1 MHSLLSAFCVLSIAV
16 PGALGQ
22 VDSDPLDSAVDTGV
36 YHIPTATPTDFSGD
50 DGALPYY
57 ITATAAGSSGT
68 AGVQNKVGT
77 FLYGYNGCN
86 KLNSAYKGNID
97 EAYYD
102 SWTIANT
109 AGVLSNINWN
119 EAAALEYSGA
129 PGLNQPQQSQIQAV
143 LANIATVI
151 YSYKNL
157 FLHPLHV
164 RCDDPFKRCQNRP
177 DQDPC
182 QPNPPNPGEKP
193 KPTPLAYARNTDPDD
208 QYPMINFCNGFFQ
221 RRSLTNAISY
231 GTALRSPENL
241 RLSNYDNRAQTLFH
255 ELTHLDLAAD
265 SPDPNPRSLTDLLST
280 KILARYHENTGL
292 YTQQNADN
300 LAYFALA
307 KYVMTKNNN
316 VYLSVKYPHLPI
328 VTNEIDGPPW
338 PALLDTIA
346 EFITDGNI
354 VYLNVSA
361 ADLDDLALNDYSE
374 AEDDIPGCPD
384 NENQSGPSGGT
395 VLTIDA
401 LAPDSAYPTDYLS
414 SVSSW
419 ISSLGVTTTVPASAQ
434 PTLGSSASP
443 TPTPTDADSCDVS
456 YKFIYDEFQIRGKNF
471 VPANFGTDGS
481 GLKHQIA
488 GCDAITDWT
497 FQLTPTDPTYQW
509 YASGTCPSV
518 QRLVWAG
525 PSSLLVVRTT
535 EIVMELGKGQV
546 REGACFRLKIW

>member
-1 MHSLLSAFCVLSIAV
+1 M
-16 PGALGQ
+16 ALC
-22 VDSDPLDSAVDTGV
+22 LT
-36 YHIPTATPTDFSGD
+36 I
-50 DGALPYY
+50 L
-57 ITATAAGSSGT
+57 TATAAVSSGT
-68 AGVQNKVGT
+68 AGVQN
-77 FLYGYNGCN
+77 
-86 KLNSAYKGNID
+86 KGNID

-119 EAAALEYSGA
+119 EAAALEYLGA

-164 RCDDPFKRCQNRP
+164 RCDDPFKRRQNRP

-208 QYPMINFCNGFFQ
+208 QYPMINFCKGFFQ

-265 SPDPNPRSLTDLLST
+265 SPDPNPR
-280 KILARYHENTGL
+280 
-292 YTQQNADN
+292 QNADN

-316 VYLSVKYPHLPI
+316 VYPHLPI

-346 EFITDGNI
+346 EFITDGNT

-374 AEDDIPGCPD
+374 AKDDIPGCPD
-384 NENQSGPSGGT
+384 KTNPALVAAQS
-395 VLTIDA
+395 
-401 LAPDSAYPTDYLS
+401 
-414 SVSSW
+414 
-419 ISSLGVTTTVPASAQ
+419 
-434 PTLGSSASP
+434 
-443 TPTPTDADSCDVS
+443 
-456 YKFIYDEFQIRGKNF
+456 
-471 VPANFGTDGS
+471 
-481 GLKHQIA
+481 
-488 GCDAITDWT
+488 
-497 FQLTPTDPTYQW
+497 
-509 YASGTCPSV
+509 
-518 QRLVWAG
+518 
-525 PSSLLVVRTT
+525 
-535 EIVMELGKGQV
+535 
-546 REGACFRLKIW
+546 